1 MRIANQV
8 RTVDGH
14 GNGPSDVVY
23 GEVKWNTNRAA
34 LGTVLLW
41 TS

>member
-8 RTVDGH
+8 RTVVGH

-23 GEVKWNTNRAA
+23 GEVRWDTIGAA

-41 TS
+41 IS